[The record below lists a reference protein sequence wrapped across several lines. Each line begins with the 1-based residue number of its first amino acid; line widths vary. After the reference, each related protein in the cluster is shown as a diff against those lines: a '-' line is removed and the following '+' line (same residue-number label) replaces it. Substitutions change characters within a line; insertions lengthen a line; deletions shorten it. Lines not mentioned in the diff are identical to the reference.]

1 MSYLIKEIVTVF
13 IRKNKDFDFSD
24 YSTTIKPIVLYNSK
38 INFSIKD
45 KNINI
50 FELYFKNKKFN
61 QQINFAKSH
70 GIYGFGFYYLFS
82 HNQGFHDD
90 SIDLILQNKN
100 LNINF
105 FLIIKTNETII
116 NSTNFNVSYIYINIK
131 KYFVDHRYI
140 KFNNKSLIG
149 LTQID
154 FNEKNTIQ
162 LREKFREDQLGEIY
176 ILSNTSDSKYNL
188 NNGSI
193 FDGLLYFPSYD
204 LLKPI
209 NLGDKKITYFY
220 TNLLYINLL
229 NPPINNTNIFR
240 ISLPMSKFPVYCE
253 NLKNYIFYDYSPEK
267 FYFFNKIIIDWTK
280 QNHDR
285 FNQYIFIDGF
295 NNLKYDDHLG
305 FDNIIFFSKAL
316 FEIPLTNNLS
326 NNFNIQYLKSNIFVL
341 IQVHVYYTD
350 LIGEIINKTNNIPV
364 PYDLYIT
371 TNSKDKKNIIEYYVK
386 INSNANKYEILI
398 IDNKGRDV
406 IPFLIQLKNVIFKYK
421 YLCHIHTKKHKR
433 KTKLGNYWR
442 QYMYENLLGNKNII
456 KQILSDFESHRNLGI
471 IYPEHFYKIIK
482 FTTIITKKDLYYIN
496 KIFDILFPKIKNRPN
511 NINNF
516 PAGNMFWARTSAIYQ
531 IFNEQII
538 KLCPKE
544 LGQGDGTILHAIE
557 RFWIYL
563 VKINGYYYKTIFY
576 SM

>member
-1 MSYLIKEIVTVF
+1 M
-13 IRKNKDFDFSD
+13 
-24 YSTTIKPIVLYNSK
+24 
-38 INFSIKD
+38 
-45 KNINI
+45 
-50 FELYFKNKKFN
+50 
-61 QQINFAKSH
+61 
-70 GIYGFGFYYLFS
+70 
-82 HNQGFHDD
+82 
-90 SIDLILQNKN
+90 
-100 LNINF
+100 
-105 FLIIKTNETII
+105 
-116 NSTNFNVSYIYINIK
+116 
-131 KYFVDHRYI
+131 
-140 KFNNKSLIG
+140 
-149 LTQID
+149 
-154 FNEKNTIQ
+154 
-162 LREKFREDQLGEIY
+162 
-176 ILSNTSDSKYNL
+176 
-188 NNGSI
+188 
-193 FDGLLYFPSYD
+193 
-204 LLKPI
+204 
-209 NLGDKKITYFY
+209 
-220 TNLLYINLL
+220 
-229 NPPINNTNIFR
+229 
-240 ISLPMSKFPVYCE
+240 
-253 NLKNYIFYDYSPEK
+253 
-267 FYFFNKIIIDWTK
+267 
-280 QNHDR
+280 
-285 FNQYIFIDGF
+285 
-295 NNLKYDDHLG
+295 
-305 FDNIIFFSKAL
+305 
-316 FEIPLTNNLS
+316 
-326 NNFNIQYLKSNIFVL
+326 